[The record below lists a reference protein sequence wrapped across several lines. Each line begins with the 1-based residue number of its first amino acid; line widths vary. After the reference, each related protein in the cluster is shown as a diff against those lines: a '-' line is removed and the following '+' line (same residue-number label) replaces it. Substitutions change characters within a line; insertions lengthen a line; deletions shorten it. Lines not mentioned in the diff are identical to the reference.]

1 MQNNI
6 IQKTKIGII
15 WNVFEK
21 FGVQGLGFIFNIILA
36 RILSPN
42 DYGLF
47 ALLIVFVSFCHV
59 FVEGGFVRALIQKQ
73 DRNEL
78 DFSTTFIFNIAI
90 ATFFY
95 IILFIISPF
104 IAKFYALPQLEN
116 LAKVL
121 FLMVILNSLS
131 IVQITKFQIEVNF
144 KKIALINLVSLI
156 LSGAIGITL
165 ALNGFGVWALVLQ
178 LILKQ
183 SIVVILSWYYGKWRI
198 KTGFSKA
205 SFKRLFGFGIKLS
218 LVGFIAMLL
227 ANIYNLFIAK
237 IYDTKQLGLY
247 HQSEVVPTAVFGAV
261 TSAIATATFPLLS
274 ALQNDKSELVRI
286 FKRLIKV
293 TSLTTIPVMVGLAVI
308 SENFILVFLTDKWI
322 LAAPLLFW
330 FCLCY
335 IFTPISTINLNVLT
349 AIGRSD
355 LFLKISL
362 IKLPLTLTMM
372 AITFPISLKA
382 IIMGQA
388 LLGFIAFFIN
398 TYLIKKYYDFGAFEQ
413 LAYVWRSF
421 AASFIMALAMFFID
435 SFIQDPFLGLIIC
448 VIVGIITYIFSL
460 YILKEE
466 ELFIFFKKI
475 KIKFEREK

>member
-1 MQNNI
+1 MQENI
-6 IQKTKIGII
+6 IQKTKFGIL
-15 WNVFEK
+15 WNTFEK
-21 FGVQGLGFIFNIILA
+21 FGVQGLGFVFNVILA

-73 DRNEL
+73 DRSEI
-78 DFSTTFIFNIAI
+78 DFSTTLIFNIAV
-90 ATFFY
+90 AVFFY
-95 IILFIISPF
+95 IILFFISPF
-104 IAKFYALPQLEN
+104 IAEFYAKPELEN

-144 KKIALINLVSLI
+144 KKIAFINLIALIISGICGISLAF
-156 LSGAIGITL
+156 G
-165 ALNGFGVWALVLQ
+165 GFGVWALIWQ

-183 SIVVILSWYYGKWRI
+183 VLVTILSWYYGKWRP
-198 KTGFSKA
+198 KTGFSKE
-205 SFKRLFGFGIKLS
+205 SFKKLFGFGIKLS
-218 LVGFIAMLL
+218 FVGFIAMVL

-286 FKRLIKV
+286 FKRLIKL
-293 TSLTTIPVMVGLAVI
+293 TSLLTIPVMVGLAVI
-308 SENFILVFLTDKWI
+308 SENFILVFLTEKWI
-322 LAAPLLFW
+322 DAAPLLFW

-355 LFLKISL
+355 LFLKIAL

-388 LLGFIAFFIN
+388 LLGFVAFFIN
-398 TYLIKKYYDFGAFEQ
+398 TYIIGKYYDFGAFKQ
-413 LAYVWRSF
+413 LGYIWRSF
-421 AASFIMALAMFFID
+421 AASFVMGLVMFGVDKFISNPLLSLIVCVCVGFVTYALA
-435 SFIQDPFLGLIIC
+435 LW
-448 VIVGIITYIFSL
+448 
-460 YILKEE
+460 ILKEK
-466 ELFIFFKKI
+466 ELDIFMI
-475 KIKFEREK
+475 KLKNKFGKEK